1 MRTFRQDLAK
11 GMTSEEFCHP
21 FLQRL
26 TSAPLRRLEPFA
38 RFDYESEDCLI
49 ELKTRLNVSS
59 KSYSTTMINKHKVDA
74 AKGKSKKV
82 YYAFRFTDGIYY
94 IQYSPELFDTFQSLP
109 LTIQDR
115 ADYIEVEEDKMFI
128 PIENLTLLYGTTP
141 RGNTLL

>member
-11 GMTSEEFCHP
+11 GMSSEEFCLP
-21 FLQRL
+21 ILQKL
-26 TSAPLRRLEPFA
+26 SSSPLRRLGKYA
-38 RFDYESEDCLI
+38 RFDYESDDCLI

-74 AKGKSKKV
+74 AKGLSKKV
-82 YYAFRFTDGIYY
+82 YYAFRYTDGIYY
-94 IQYSPELFDTFQSLP
+94 IEYSPKLFDSFQSLP

-141 RGNTLL
+141 SRNTLI